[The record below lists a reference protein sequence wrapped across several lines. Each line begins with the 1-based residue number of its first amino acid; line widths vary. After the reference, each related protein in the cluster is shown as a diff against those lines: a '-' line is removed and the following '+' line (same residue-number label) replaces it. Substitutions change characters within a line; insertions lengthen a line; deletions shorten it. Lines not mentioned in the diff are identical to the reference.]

1 VSAEQLVADLRL
13 LAEVVDAGQPVKL
26 LSSELLTRCADE
38 IEAARRDLADERRI
52 TDGLGE
58 ALRRFY
64 EDDDAFGVDEILE
77 QWDEA
82 RGID

>member
-1 VSAEQLVADLRL
+1 MSAEQLVARLRGYGETT
-13 LAEVVDAGQPVKL
+13 LAA
-26 LSSELLTRCADE
+26 
-38 IEAARRDLADERRI
+38 AARNDFYAAADRLEQLQRDLADERRI

-64 EDDDAFGVDEILE
+64 DTDDAFGVDEILE